1 MAIRVL
7 RVIWSTKIQV
17 ECPLDRKA
25 FSSIMKGTKQ
35 EDIGRET
42 SINYVTQILA
52 HLTIF
57 YKIKN

>member
-35 EDIGRET
+35 EDIGKET

-52 HLTIF
+52 HLTHF
-57 YKIKN
+57 L